1 MNFRDHLKEEM
12 KNPQFKKAF
21 DEEKH
26 LLELGMV
33 ITGAREKLGLS
44 QRELAQKSRVTQQQL
59 SKIENGYNCNL
70 LTLIKVSSA
79 LGLDLTL
86 SEALSA

>member
-33 ITGAREKLGLS
+33 ITEAREKLGLS
-44 QRELAQKSRVTQQQL
+44 QRELAQKSHVTQQQL
-59 SKIENGYNCNL
+59 SKIENGFNCNL
-70 LTLIKVSSA
+70 LTLLKVSTA